1 MSNFAAITNNIK
13 VIYLCAK
20 DHRLKLIDGVKVYY
34 NDIKAYLKPLDF
46 ECDCLD
52 VDIEE
57 YDLLIATPPCNY
69 WSKANYR
76 RESSKVAQDTKHLL
90 PVILHRFAA
99 SGKPY
104 IVENVQNEPLM
115 AREINDLY
123 AFYWFVANNHMFF
136 TNALCDLFDM
146 KYPPQ
151 NKAKLQYGHRDD
163 NYVVDFVFNRWL
175 EKMVSEVRDY
185 E

>member
-1 MSNFAAITNNIK
+1 MKEIK

-20 DHRLKLIDGVKVYY
+20 DHRLRPLESCKVFY
-34 NDIKAYLKPLDF
+34 NDIKAYVKPLDY

-52 VDIEE
+52 VDL
-57 YDLLIATPPCNY
+57 DGFDVLIATPPCNY

-76 RESSKVAQDTKHLL
+76 RETSKVAQSTKHLL
-90 PVILHRFAA
+90 PVILHRFSC
-99 SGKPY
+99 SGKPW
-104 IVENVQNEPLM
+104 IVENVCNEPLM
-115 AREINDLY
+115 RKEIKDLDS
-123 AFYWFVANNHMFF
+123 FFWFVANNHMFF
-136 TNALCDLFDM
+136 TNYMGDLFDM
-146 KYPPQ
+146 QYPPQ

-175 EKMVSEVRDY
+175 EKMCEELRY